1 MTRKE
6 TRQGGARRL
15 RYGST
20 IIDYE
25 LIFARRK
32 TLGIQVFP
40 DSRVVVRAPLGADEA
55 AVVEMLRQRAAWIIQ
70 HQRRF
75 AEAPPV
81 QPPLPRRP
89 VGGAVYRFLG
99 EPLRLKVIPSAVE
112 RVTLEG
118 ETLTAAVPDP
128 EDDARVGDL
137 LDQWFRRQAEQVFVE
152 RLTVIQPRAAALGI
166 PAPERLTVRDMKTR
180 WGSCSARRRV
190 TLNLRLIHVAP
201 HLIDYVIAHE
211 LCHLKVL
218 NHSAAFYALQARLMP
233 DWRERRAE
241 LNRAPLG

>member
-1 MTRKE
+1 MTRKG
-6 TRQGGARRL
+6 TRKGGARQL

-20 IIDYE
+20 VIDYE
-25 LIFARRK
+25 LIYARRK

-40 DSRVVVRAPLGADEA
+40 DSRVVVRAPVGADEA
-55 AVVEMLRQRAAWIIQ
+55 AVVEALRKRAAWIVR

-75 AEAPPV
+75 AENPPV
-81 QPPLPRRP
+81 QPPPPRRQ
-89 VGGAVYRFLG
+89 VSGEAYRFLG
-99 EPLRLKVIPSAVE
+99 EPLRLNVIPSPVE

-118 ETLTAAVPDP
+118 DALTAAVPDP
-128 EDDARVGDL
+128 ADAARIGDL
-137 LDQWFRRQAEQVFVE
+137 LAMWFRGQAEMIFAE
-152 RLTVIQPRAAALGI
+152 RLAVIQPRAAALGI
-166 PAPERLTVRDMKTR
+166 PAPQRLTVRDMKTR

-218 NHSAAFYALQARLMP
+218 NHSAAFYALQERLMP

-241 LNRAPLG
+241 LNRAPLT